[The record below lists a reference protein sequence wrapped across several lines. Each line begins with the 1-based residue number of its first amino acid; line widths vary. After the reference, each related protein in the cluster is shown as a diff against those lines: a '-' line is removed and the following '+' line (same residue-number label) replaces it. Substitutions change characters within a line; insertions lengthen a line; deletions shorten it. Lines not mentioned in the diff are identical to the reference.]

1 MLRRTPG
8 TKSSSNRSVTLQRS
22 GRRPFVLRIG
32 SVCILACTIQ
42 VVLFCLLLLVL
53 PPITWQD
60 QAARPPVSSEP
71 VAVAVSTSKDTPS
84 ASSATATATITA
96 ATIAYSISVTSCG
109 GKNEGITEG
118 AAVLAHS
125 IRRQK
130 SQGSRYDAK
139 LYAFVHPQAK
149 SCAAEKLE
157 GLGYNV
163 QIRET
168 PINATQ
174 IKGEFLRRTIQIRGC
189 CQEKELLKLY
199 AYTLSEPIAVHLDV
213 DFLILKPL
221 DKLFDAIIGGVHSSF
236 LDSGEIEFGG
246 ANEQN
251 VTTHVPSRVD
261 AFFTR
266 DYNLSNRGKKAG
278 MQGGFFVIRPST
290 EVFAEYKSI
299 ILEGDHRRGS
309 GWAGQGHG
317 GYYGAQQIQGLMAH
331 FYDFVRPN
339 TAIELNRC
347 LHNTMAD
354 NPRDKKGHCR
364 NGAKECEDCRSRNI
378 DDIYSAHFTICQ
390 KPWICPHTSPYPRLC
405 AKLHRQWFQAR
416 RELEMSRG
424 TFTEKKGKHDPNVFL
439 GYCESPMSRGYTP
452 IQIA

>member
-1 MLRRTPG
+1 MGTFLVRRVPGAKSSGNRPVTLRRA
-8 TKSSSNRSVTLQRS
+8 

-32 SVCILACTIQ
+32 SVCILTCIIQ
-42 VVLFCLLLLVL
+42 VGLFCLLLLVL

-60 QAARPPVSSEP
+60 QAARAPASLAEP
-71 VAVAVSTSKDTPS
+71 VAVAAS
-84 ASSATATATITA
+84 ASSATATATATNTA
-96 ATIAYSISVTSCG
+96 ATIAYCISVTSCG
-109 GKNEGITEG
+109 GKDEGITEG

-157 GLGYNV
+157 GLGYDV

-221 DKLFDAIIGGVHSSF
+221 DKLFDVIIGGVQSSF
-236 LDSGEIEFGG
+236 LESGEIEFGG
-246 ANEQN
+246 VNEQN
-251 VTTHVPSRVD
+251 VTIPSRVD

-278 MQGGFFVIRPST
+278 MQGGFFIIRPST

-317 GYYGAQQIQGLMAH
+317 GYYGAQQIQ
-331 FYDFVRPN
+331 VCVCV
-339 TAIELNRC
+339 C
-347 LHNTMAD
+347 L
-354 NPRDKKGHCR
+354 
-364 NGAKECEDCRSRNI
+364 
-378 DDIYSAHFTICQ
+378 
-390 KPWICPHTSPYPRLC
+390 
-405 AKLHRQWFQAR
+405 
-416 RELEMSRG
+416 
-424 TFTEKKGKHDPNVFL
+424 
-439 GYCESPMSRGYTP
+439 
-452 IQIA
+452 

>member
-1 MLRRTPG
+1 ML
-8 TKSSSNRSVTLQRS
+8 
-22 GRRPFVLRIG
+22 
-32 SVCILACTIQ
+32 
-42 VVLFCLLLLVL
+42 CLLLLVL
-53 PPITWQD
+53 PPITLQD
-60 QAARPPVSSEP
+60 QATRTPVSLKP
-71 VAVAVSTSKDTPS
+71 VTSTVVGGNKGIT
-84 ASSATATATITA
+84 SATATNTA
-96 ATIAYSISVTSCG
+96 ATIAYCISVTSCG
-109 GKNEGITEG
+109 GENEGITEG

-139 LYAFVHPQAK
+139 LYAFVHPSAK
-149 SCAAEKLE
+149 CAAEKLE
-157 GLGYNV
+157 GLGYDV

-168 PINATQ
+168 PINATE

-199 AYTLSEPIAVHLDV
+199 AYTLSEPVAVHIDV

-221 DKLFDAIIGGVHSSF
+221 DKLFDAIIGGVESSF

-246 ANEQN
+246 TNGQN
-251 VTTHVPSRVD
+251 VTIPSRVD

-290 EVFAEYKSI
+290 EVFEEYKSI

-317 GYYGAQQIQGLMAH
+317 GYYGAQQIQGLVAH
-331 FYDFVRPN
+331 YYDFVRPN

-378 DDIYSAHFTICQ
+378 DDIFSAHFTICQ
-390 KPWICPHTSPYPRLC
+390 KPWICPHASPYPRLC
-405 AKLHRQWFQAR
+405 AKLHRRWFQAR
-416 RELEMSRG
+416 KELEMSRG
-424 TFTEKKGKHDPNVFL
+424 TFTEKEGKHDPNTFL
-439 GYCESPMSRGYTP
+439 GYCESPMSRGYIP
-452 IQIA
+452 IQI